1 MILTPLSQA
10 SAPRSGRIDADT
22 GMAVAASRAATVT
35 AAPGGLVLTTRRDWP
50 FWPLKYEWRVSL
62 RPTESLT
69 QLADGSVA
77 VVAPW
82 PPDIIGPGDGTDYRS
97 SASDPGGQA
106 QSLEPPSLPAS
117 DPYLHSADPDGSMA
131 ADEALHDVG
140 PFDPAYSDE
149 YVPDTGS
156 DDPAD
161 PDSPANANSGPP
173 PGRDTSDA
181 TDASDNEPVPE
192 FDDLDAIYEVEASRS
207 DQVVALIGAPQ
218 ATDALGRRVA
228 AWLRVTGPDSVEL
241 RFGPLVVSAFPLT
254 ATSSLTFNPD
264 AYTPR

>member
-1 MILTPLSQA
+1 
-10 SAPRSGRIDADT
+10 
-22 GMAVAASRAATVT
+22 
-35 AAPGGLVLTTRRDWP
+35 
-50 FWPLKYEWRVSL
+50 
-62 RPTESLT
+62 
-69 QLADGSVA
+69 
-77 VVAPW
+77 
-82 PPDIIGPGDGTDYRS
+82 
-97 SASDPGGQA
+97 
-106 QSLEPPSLPAS
+106 
-117 DPYLHSADPDGSMA
+117 MA

-149 YVPDTGS
+149 YLPDAGS
-156 DDPAD
+156 DDPTD

-192 FDDLDAIYEVEASRS
+192 FDHLDAIYEAEASRS

-218 ATDALGRRVA
+218 ATDALGRRLA

-241 RFGPLVVSAFPLT
+241 RFGPVLVSAFPLT